1 MKAPGVKNLKL
12 RTDYKLI
19 VGQITNEYEAKKERM
34 KRYLKLTSQ
43 LVNDFD
49 DVKFEQIAQEN
60 NSTTDEVAKLALVEK
75 ALV

>member
-60 NSTTDEVAKLALVEK
+60 NSTTDEVAKLALVEE